1 MPVSK
6 GSSQLIAEIGQ
17 QISPESA
24 SLHTWCDNYLS
35 AHARRLAFDVDLV
48 QHYAHAGETL
58 LDVGSVP
65 PLLTGAL
72 KRLSYDVQGV
82 DIAPERFESSFARL
96 NVSVA
101 KCNIETEKLPF
112 PDRSFGLVI
121 FNELFE
127 HLRINPIFTMREIF
141 RVARSGGVLL
151 LSTPNVKSLNGIV
164 NFLVRSKAFSCCG
177 SVFDEYEKL
186 SSLGHMGHVREYTPR
201 EVCEFLSRIGFHVQK
216 RIYRGSYDGHLQR
229 VIANLIVP
237 LRPFVT
243 VVAIRP

>member
-1 MPVSK
+1 M
-6 GSSQLIAEIGQ
+6 
-17 QISPESA
+17 
-24 SLHTWCDNYLS
+24 
-35 AHARRLAFDVDLV
+35 
-48 QHYAHAGETL
+48 
-58 LDVGSVP
+58 GSVP

-96 NVSVA
+96 NVPVA

-151 LSTPNVKSLNGIV
+151 LSTPNLKSLNGIA
-164 NFLVRSKAFSCCG
+164 NFLVRSKASSCCE

-186 SSLGHMGHVREYTPR
+186 SSLGHMGHVRAIYTP
-201 EVCEFLSRIGFHVQK
+201 
-216 RIYRGSYDGHLQR
+216 
-229 VIANLIVP
+229 
-237 LRPFVT
+237 
-243 VVAIRP
+243 